1 MKFSCFI
8 FVISLMFSLLIKQ
21 GLLYGKNC
29 FTSSETDILFI
40 KDDNYAGQSLFYNDI
55 IELGYGVHEIRPDKV
70 TVEMMN
76 QHRMVVLSTGSSPV
90 ACENSLM
97 RLALQSYILKFS
109 GKVIIEGGH
118 TGYISAVYPFYLG
131 FRNKVI
137 MIEEWIADNGGDLVI
152 SNTHTQS
159 NLANSPNA
167 LPAIIDINFVNNYYQ
182 DVCTNNEFSE
192 LFYGTTLY
200 GNKVGILVSPGVDE
214 PQVIN
219 YFFYYS
225 AVENNADAKKLLE
238 NSMYNL
244 IGKPI
249 AVTGSDEIIPEDF
262 KLYQNY
268 PNPFNPVT
276 KISYS
281 LSKSAFVSIKIVN
294 VLGSEVA
301 EIVNKNQY
309 AGNYDV
315 YWDADKFSNGVY
327 ICTFSVNGQLFDS
340 KSMLLIK

>member
-1 MKFSCFI
+1 MKFSFCILVFS
-8 FVISLMFSLLIKQ
+8 FLFSLLINQ
-21 GLLYGKNC
+21 GISYGINGER
-29 FTSSETDILFI
+29 TSEKDILFI

-55 IELGYGVHEIRPDKV
+55 IELGYGVQEVRPDKV

-76 QHRMVVLSTGSSPV
+76 QHRMVILSAGSSPV

-97 RLALQSYILKFS
+97 RLAIQSYILKFS
-109 GKVIIEGGH
+109 GKVIVEGGH

-137 MIEEWIADNGGDLVI
+137 MIDEWIADNGGDLVI
-152 SNTHTQS
+152 SNTHSQS

-167 LPAIIDINFVNNYYQ
+167 LPAVIGINFVNNYYQ

-200 GNKVGILVSPGVDE
+200 NSKVGILVSPGVDV

-238 NSMYNL
+238 NSIYNL

-249 AVTGSDEIIPEDF
+249 AVTGLHEIIPEDF

-281 LSKSAFVSIKIVN
+281 LSKSGFISIKIVN

-301 EIVNKNQY
+301 EIVNEKQN
-309 AGNYDV
+309 AGNFDV
-315 YWDADKFSNGVY
+315 YWDAEKFSNGVY
-327 ICTFSVNGQLFDS
+327 ICTFSVNGQVFDS

>member
-1 MKFSCFI
+1 LINQS
-8 FVISLMFSLLIKQ
+8 IS
-21 GLLYGKNC
+21 YGINGVR
-29 FTSSETDILFI
+29 SSETDILFI

-55 IELGYGVHEIRPDKV
+55 IELGYGVNEVRPDKV

-97 RLALQSYILKFS
+97 RLAIQSFILKFS

-182 DVCTNNEFSE
+182 DICTNNEFSE

-200 GNKVGILVSPGVDE
+200 GSKVGILVSPGVDE

-238 NSMYNL
+238 NSIYNL

>member
-1 MKFSCFI
+1 MKFSFCILVF
-8 FVISLMFSLLIKQ
+8 SLLFFLLIKQ
-21 GLLYGKNC
+21 QISYGI
-29 FTSSETDILFI
+29 TSYRSSETDILFI
-40 KDDNYAGQSLFYNDI
+40 KDDNYSGQSLFYKDI
-55 IELGYGVHEIRPDKV
+55 IELGYGVNEIRPDKV
-70 TVEMMN
+70 TVEIMN
-76 QHRMVVLSTGSSPV
+76 QYRMVILSAGSSPV

-97 RLALQSYILKFS
+97 RLALQSYIIKFS

-137 MIEEWIADNGGDLVI
+137 MIDDWIADDGGDLVI

-159 NLANSPNA
+159 NLANSPNV
-167 LPAIIDINFVNNYYQ
+167 LPAVIGINFVNNYYQ
-182 DVCTNNEFSE
+182 DVCTNNKFTE
-192 LFYGTTLY
+192 LFYGTSLY
-200 GNKVGILVSPGVDE
+200 GNKVGILVFPGVDK

-238 NSMYNL
+238 NSIYNL

-281 LSKSAFVSIKIVN
+281 LSKSGFISLKIVN

-301 EIVNKNQY
+301 EIVNKKQN
-309 AGNYDV
+309 AGKYEV
-315 YWDADKFSNGVY
+315 YWDADEFSNGVY
-327 ICTFSVNGQLFDS
+327 ICTFSVNGQVFDS

>member
-1 MKFSCFI
+1 MKFSFCI
-8 FVISLMFSLLIKQ
+8 LVFSFLLFLPLKQ
-21 GLLYGKNC
+21 GVSSVINKDI
-29 FTSSETDILFI
+29 SSETDILFI

-55 IELGYGVHEIRPDKV
+55 IELGYGVQEIRPDKV
-70 TVEMMN
+70 TVEIMN
-76 QHRMVVLSTGSSPV
+76 QYRMVILSAGSSPV

-97 RLALQSYILKFS
+97 RLAIQSYIIKFS

-137 MIEEWIADNGGDLVI
+137 MIDDWISDNGGDLVI
-152 SNTHTQS
+152 SSTHTQS
-159 NLANSPNA
+159 NLANSPNVLSA
-167 LPAIIDINFVNNYYQ
+167 VIGINFVNNYYQ
-182 DVCTNNEFSE
+182 DVCTNNKFTE
-192 LFYGTTLY
+192 LFYGTNLY
-200 GNKVGILVSPGVDE
+200 GNKVGILVFPGVDE

-225 AVENNADAKKLLE
+225 ALENNADAKKLLE
-238 NSMYNL
+238 NSIYNL

-249 AVTGSDEIIPEDF
+249 AVTGSHETIPEDF

-276 KISYS
+276 MISYS
-281 LSKSAFVSIKIVN
+281 LSKTGFISIKIVN
-294 VLGSEVA
+294 ILGSEVA
-301 EIVNKNQY
+301 EIVNKKQN
-309 AGNYDV
+309 AGNYEV
-315 YWDADKFSNGVY
+315 YWDAAEFSNGVY
-327 ICTFSVNGQLFDS
+327 ICAFSVNGQLFDS